1 MLDDVLISE
10 EKEHILTLSINRP
23 EKRNSLNAAV
33 LRRLGETFSSLKADG
48 KIRVV
53 VLRGAGEQAF
63 SAGVDL
69 RSDSAEEDLGTLL
82 GNATDSI
89 VNCPCPVIAMIYR
102 YAVGAGC
109 DISAACDFRI
119 ADDSARMGIN
129 PVKLGL
135 IYSPKSIQRFVNLIG
150 VAHTKELFL
159 TGRFLT
165 VQRAKEMGLV
175 NQIVPA
181 DALPE
186 TVYSLA
192 REIAENAPL
201 AVAGTKFV
209 ISKLSYNQK
218 LTSDT
223 EAEIRAVVEACERSE
238 DIKEGMKAFS
248 EKRKPV
254 FKGC

>member
-10 EKEHILTLSINRP
+10 EKDHILTLTINRP

-33 LRRLGETFSSLKADG
+33 LRRLGETFSGLKADG

-69 RSDSAEEDLGTLL
+69 RSDSGEEDLGTLL

-109 DISAACDFRI
+109 DLSASCDFRI

-135 IYSPKSIQRFVNLIG
+135 IYAPKSIRRFINLIG
-150 VAHTKELFL
+150 VAATKELFL

-165 VQRAKEMGLV
+165 VQRAKEIGLV

-181 DALPE
+181 DALSE

-192 REIAENAPL
+192 QEIAENAPL
-201 AVAGTKFV
+201 AVAGTKSV
-209 ISKLSYNQK
+209 INKLFYDQE
-218 LTSDT
+218 LTPDT
-223 EAEIRAVVEACERSE
+223 EAELQAIVKVCEQSE

-254 FKGC
+254 FKGR

>member
-1 MLDDVLISE
+1 MSYDVLLSE
-10 EKEHILTLSINRP
+10 AKDYILTLSINRP

-69 RSDSAEEDLGTLL
+69 RSDSGEEDLGMLL
-82 GNATDSI
+82 GKATDSI

-109 DISAACDFRI
+109 DISATCDFRI

-150 VAHTKELFL
+150 VAATKELFL

-175 NQIVPA
+175 NQVVPA

-192 REIAENAPL
+192 REVAENAPL

-209 ISKLSYNQK
+209 ISKLSHDQK
-218 LTSDT
+218 LTPET
-223 EAEIRAVVEACERSE
+223 EAEMQAVVDACQRSD
-238 DIKEGMKAFS
+238 DIKEGMRAFG

-254 FKGC
+254 FKGR